1 MRKLLIVED
10 ENEINKLIHDFFELK
25 EYEIKQAYS
34 GTEALLLFD
43 QFQFDAVILDLML
56 PGKDGEEVLRLLK
69 AKRPIPVIVVSA
81 KEREIATITTL
92 KLGADDYVAKPFN
105 LEELYLRTEKA
116 IAMYGKMSAAIPSAQ
131 VLSFGEIELS
141 EAERTVKITGK
152 TLNLTSKEFDIL
164 SLLIKAP
171 NQVFTKEKILELVWQ
186 DEFEVDTN
194 TVSVHV
200 SNLRKKLGKSAGI
213 KTIWGIGFKLEPPL

>member
-116 IAMYGKMSAAIPSAQ
+116 IAMYGKMSAVIPSAQ

-141 EAERTVKITGK
+141 EAERTVQITGK
-152 TLNLTSKEFDIL
+152 TINLTSKEFDIL

>member
-25 EYEIKQAYS
+25 GYEIKQAYS

-69 AKRPIPVIVVSA
+69 AKCPIPVIIISA

-116 IAMYGKMSAAIPSAQ
+116 IAMYGKMSAVIPSAQ

-152 TLNLTSKEFDIL
+152 TINLTSKEFDIL

>member
-1 MRKLLIVED
+1 LLIVED

-152 TLNLTSKEFDIL
+152 TINLTSKEFDIL

>member
-10 ENEINKLIHDFFELK
+10 ENEINKLIHVFFELK

-152 TLNLTSKEFDIL
+152 TINLTSKEFDIL

>member
-25 EYEIKQAYS
+25 GYEIKQAYS

-43 QFQFDAVILDLML
+43 QFQFDAIILDLML

-69 AKRPIPVIVVSA
+69 AKRPIPVIIVSA

-152 TLNLTSKEFDIL
+152 TINLTSKEFDIL

>member
-43 QFQFDAVILDLML
+43 QFQFDAIILDLML

-69 AKRPIPVIVVSA
+69 AKRPIPVIIVSA

-152 TLNLTSKEFDIL
+152 TINLTSKEFDIL

>member
-69 AKRPIPVIVVSA
+69 VKRPIPVIVVSA

-152 TLNLTSKEFDIL
+152 TINLTSKEFDIL

>member
-152 TLNLTSKEFDIL
+152 TINLTSKEFDIL

>member
-116 IAMYGKMSAAIPSAQ
+116 IAMYGKMSAVIPSAQ

-152 TLNLTSKEFDIL
+152 TINLTSKEFDIL

>member
-116 IAMYGKMSAAIPSAQ
+116 IAMYGKISAAIPSAQ

-152 TLNLTSKEFDIL
+152 TINLTSKEFDIL

>member
-1 MRKLLIVED
+1 LLIVED
-10 ENEINKLIHDFFELK
+10 ENEINKLIHEFFELK

-43 QFQFDAVILDLML
+43 QFQFDAAILDLML
-56 PGKDGEEVLRLLK
+56 PGKDGEEVLCLLK

-116 IAMYGKMSAAIPSAQ
+116 IAMYGRMSAAIPSAQ

-152 TLNLTSKEFDIL
+152 TINLTSKEFDIL

>member
-10 ENEINKLIHDFFELK
+10 ENEINKLIHEFFELK

-43 QFQFDAVILDLML
+43 QFQFDAAILDLML
-56 PGKDGEEVLRLLK
+56 PGKDGEEVLCLLK

-116 IAMYGKMSAAIPSAQ
+116 IAMYGRMSAAIPSAQ

-152 TLNLTSKEFDIL
+152 TINLTSKEFDIL

>member
-69 AKRPIPVIVVSA
+69 VKRPIPVIVVSA

-116 IAMYGKMSAAIPSAQ
+116 IAMYGKMSAVIPSAQ

-152 TLNLTSKEFDIL
+152 TINLTSKEFDIL